1 MKESSYKVG
10 KYISSKLEN
19 NSYRMILNLKACVRY
34 FSFFQPMITLK
45 KLWKMLFISSK
56 KIFRFLYFPLL
67 SFSPV
72 SRCSKRW
79 SKINLRVYYVITCPN
94 KNLKTHIVWYLDKES
109 RSDIETWS
117 INRVLRA
124 KRTFKTWN
132 VYFAQILTE
141 VVEKQHVLTPLNFFF
156 KFSHYLTL
164 FPIFSVH
171 VNWIIF
177 YVTAHL
183 FKFYYQ
189 QILRKICHVVT
200 KAEHE
205 AIILYEFEKW

>member
-1 MKESSYKVG
+1 MSGSFLFFNQWLKNYEKCF
-10 KYISSKLEN
+10 LFH
-19 NSYRMILNLKACVRY
+19 LKA
-34 FSFFQPMITLK
+34 FFAL
-45 KLWKMLFISSK
+45 

-72 SRCSKRW
+72 SHCSKRW
-79 SKINLRVYYVITCPN
+79 SKINLRVYYVISCPN

-132 VYFAQILTE
+132 FYFAQILTE

-156 KFSHYLTL
+156 
-164 FPIFSVH
+164 
-171 VNWIIF
+171 
-177 YVTAHL
+177 
-183 FKFYYQ
+183 
-189 QILRKICHVVT
+189 
-200 KAEHE
+200 
-205 AIILYEFEKW
+205 